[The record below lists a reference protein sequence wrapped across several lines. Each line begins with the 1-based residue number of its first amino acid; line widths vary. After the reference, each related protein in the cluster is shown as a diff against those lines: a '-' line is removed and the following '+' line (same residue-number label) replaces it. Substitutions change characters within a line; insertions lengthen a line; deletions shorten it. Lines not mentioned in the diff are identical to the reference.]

1 MNKFWL
7 HKDLVNDNNNGYGQF
22 SKKHFLLLFIS
33 ILLIFFYCVYYIN
46 ADQAHKIISLRII
59 AATLMII
66 EVIKF
71 TVMAITKVNV
81 LNNLPLEICSFG
93 AYFIVIDSILLN
105 NHVVLQMLLTLFLPA
120 AIMAILFPTSTAL
133 PAINFF
139 TFHQFLY
146 HDLIIAYV
154 VARFINGDIIVRYAY
169 VWPAILRLIMIAFVV
184 YIIDCIFDKNFMFLR
199 DSYGNF
205 MLDIIKKKTGGGIR
219 YTIGLVAFSIFMTNI
234 FFVIFKLINL
244 LI

>member
-33 ILLIFFYCVYYIN
+33 ILFIFFYCVYYIN
-46 ADQAHKIISLRII
+46 ADAAHKILSLRII
-59 AATLMII
+59 AAILMII

-105 NHVVLQMLLTLFLPA
+105 NHIVLQMLLTLFLPA

-169 VWPAILRLIMIAFVV
+169 VWPAILRLVMIAFVV
-184 YIIDCIFDKNFMFLR
+184 YIIDCVFDKNFMFLR
-199 DSYGNF
+199 GSYGNF

-219 YTIGLVAFSIFMTNI
+219 YTIGLVAFSIFMTHI
-234 FFVIFKLINL
+234 FFVIFKLISL

>member
-33 ILLIFFYCVYYIN
+33 ILFIFFYCVYYIN
-46 ADQAHKIISLRII
+46 ADAAHKIISLRII
-59 AATLMII
+59 ATTLMII

-105 NHVVLQMLLTLFLPA
+105 NHIVLQMLLTLFLPA

-199 DSYGNF
+199 GSYGNF
-205 MLDIIKKKTGGGIR
+205 MLDIIKKKTGGGIG
-219 YTIGLVAFSIFMTNI
+219 YTIGLVAFSIFMTHI
-234 FFVIFKLINL
+234 FFVIFKLISL